1 MAKRKLPTPTYRSD
15 AATQSTAITSQGK
28 PVIGGWVEVCESTH
42 LRKADVL
49 RFDHNFRTY
58 AIYRTAD
65 DMLHASDGLCTH
77 GNAHLADGLVKGNV
91 VECAKHNGRFDVRD
105 GSPVRLPV
113 CVALRTHAVR
123 ESDGK
128 VFFSLRSADEHQVNE
143 PPTLTFRVVSNR
155 NVATFSKEL
164 VLEPM
169 VETGQLA
176 YRPGDYLQLDIPP
189 YSQTSLRTIAVEQP
203 FAQAWQNHHVYDF
216 VASNPIPC
224 RRNYSFATN
233 PATDKQLRFNV
244 RIATPPRGQDAPAGT
259 GSTYVFGPK
268 AGDTVTAIDPF
279 GEFHIKQS
287 DRELVYLGG
296 GAGMAPLR
304 SHLAYL
310 LESQKSMWRISYW
323 YGARSKQGVFYQEY
337 FEDLAQQN
345 PNFSFHIAL
354 SEPEATDEWN

>member
-143 PPTLTFRVVSNR
+143 PPTLTFCVVSNR

-189 YSQTSLRTIAVEQP
+189 YSQTSL
-203 FAQAWQNHHVYDF
+203 
-216 VASNPIPC
+216 
-224 RRNYSFATN
+224 
-233 PATDKQLRFNV
+233 
-244 RIATPPRGQDAPAGT
+244 
-259 GSTYVFGPK
+259 
-268 AGDTVTAIDPF
+268 
-279 GEFHIKQS
+279 
-287 DRELVYLGG
+287 
-296 GAGMAPLR
+296 
-304 SHLAYL
+304 
-310 LESQKSMWRISYW
+310 
-323 YGARSKQGVFYQEY
+323 
-337 FEDLAQQN
+337 
-345 PNFSFHIAL
+345 
-354 SEPEATDEWN
+354 